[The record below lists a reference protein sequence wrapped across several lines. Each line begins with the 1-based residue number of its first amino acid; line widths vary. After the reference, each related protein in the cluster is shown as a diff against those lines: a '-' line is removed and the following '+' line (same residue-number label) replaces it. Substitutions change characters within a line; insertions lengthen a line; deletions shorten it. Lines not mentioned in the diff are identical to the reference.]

1 MRYSIFPRERRYV
14 KGYGFLSFAR
24 SFGKKAA
31 SKIGDVAVKHGKEAA
46 AKAGKRALTKAAEA
60 TGDVVGQKIA
70 DKITKAAQPKATK
83 SKVARPKV
91 AKPQIALD
99 SVEDEDQPTVK
110 TQRNFTPAEREQIL
124 NELRLAAAV

>member
-70 DKITKAAQPKATK
+70 DKITKAAQPK
-83 SKVARPKV
+83 VAQPKV
-91 AKPQIALD
+91 AKPKATPAP
-99 SVEDEDQPTVK
+99 VEDEAQPTK

-124 NELRLAAAV
+124 KELRLAAAV

>member
-1 MRYSIFPRERRYV
+1 MSSTRYSIFPRERRYV

-31 SKIGDVAVKHGKEAA
+31 SKIGDAAVKHGKEAA

-70 DKITKAAQPKATK
+70 DKISKAAQPKAPR
-83 SKVARPKV
+83 AP
-91 AKPQIALD
+91 
-99 SVEDEDQPTVK
+99 PTTQVP
-110 TQRNFTPAEREQIL
+110 TQSQSQATESTPPTRSQRNFTPEEREKIL
-124 NELRLAAAV
+124 RELRLAASV

>member
-1 MRYSIFPRERRYV
+1 MSAQRRYSIFPRERRYV

-70 DKITKAAQPKATK
+70 DKITRAAQPKVTK
-83 SKVARPKV
+83 SKAAKPKV
-91 AKPQIALD
+91 TPIIT
-99 SVEDEDQPTVK
+99 DEAPPTTQ

-124 NELRLAAAV
+124 KELHLAAAV